1 MKRVNLFSGLLL
13 FTAIAGAWYGLMCC
27 LHGSDFLLNFLGV
40 HNFLRAT
47 VSEHP
52 TKNKWYFYLII
63 YFIGFAP
70 WSFTIPYSLF
80 KKWKRKELD
89 LRNSSNATQLL
100 FIYFAV
106 VNIFF
111 ELIATKYTTYTFPG
125 LFSLA
130 ILTALLYRD
139 LTWRFERIGCAAITI
154 YTLLTLFVAPTIM
167 LTRSGKEA
175 GQALAQ
181 IDTTSK
187 TIAFLHD
194 YRTSTVFYSSK
205 TIYRAEPANKI
216 DGMKP
221 GALSWNAKNVM
232 PFIAE
237 EDLFQKDNVI
247 LIAQDKS
254 QEPCLIAFEE
264 ARHVSE
270 LRIPGLYDLWI
281 LQRA

>member
-1 MKRVNLFSGLLL
+1 
-13 FTAIAGAWYGLMCC
+13 
-27 LHGSDFLLNFLGV
+27 
-40 HNFLRAT
+40 
-47 VSEHP
+47 
-52 TKNKWYFYLII
+52 
-63 YFIGFAP
+63 
-70 WSFTIPYSLF
+70 
-80 KKWKRKELD
+80 
-89 LRNSSNATQLL
+89 
-100 FIYFAV
+100 
-106 VNIFF
+106 
-111 ELIATKYTTYTFPG
+111 
-125 LFSLA
+125 
-130 ILTALLYRD
+130 
-139 LTWRFERIGCAAITI
+139 
-154 YTLLTLFVAPTIM
+154 M

-181 IDTTSK
+181 IDTTGK

-194 YRTSTVFYSSK
+194 YRTSTVFYSGK